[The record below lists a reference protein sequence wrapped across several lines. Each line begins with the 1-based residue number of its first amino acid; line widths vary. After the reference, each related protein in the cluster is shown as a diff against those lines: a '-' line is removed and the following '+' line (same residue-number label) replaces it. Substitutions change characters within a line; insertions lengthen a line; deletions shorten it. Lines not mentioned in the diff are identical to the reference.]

1 MAFQSQESDKLINL
15 TLSFYIDRTFGVG
28 GQTKPS
34 NVKFRGYGYVGTAFA
49 KDYALGTADVN
60 LGMSIID
67 RVFIGVE
74 TGFHTRYVTSET
86 EFIALSKEV
95 DIENMSILNFKKEDF
110 QRVSITTAKI
120 ESYVPIGVNLKA
132 YFTKDTKVVPFFN
145 ISFGGLIGC
154 CGKKGV
160 DGLYCQV
167 GAGVDIYRFSLSAGY
182 YGRQVMAGVIEKP
195 NTGYVKVGWRF

>member
-1 MAFQSQESDKLINL
+1 VLI
-15 TLSFYIDRTFGVG
+15 TLSIVVFAQE
-28 GQTKPS
+28 QTKPS
-34 NVKFRGYGYVGTAFA
+34 NVKFRGYGYVGTALA

-60 LGMSIID
+60 LGMSIIG
-67 RVFIGVE
+67 RAFVGIEIG
-74 TGFHTRYVTSET
+74 FQTRYVTNYT
-86 EFIALSKEV
+86 EFIALSKDI
-95 DIENMSILNFKKEDF
+95 DIEKWKENGLKGEINVDDF
-110 QRVSITTAKI
+110 QRISITTSKL

-167 GAGVDIYRFSLSAGY
+167 GAGVDIYRLSLSAGY
-182 YGRQVMAGVIEKP
+182 YGRQVMSGVIEQP
-195 NTGYVKVGWRF
+195 SSGYIKVGWRF